1 MTDRKGPS
9 SGSLEREWIKSLKEF
24 SESMRTRVVSLWHGT
39 WTEKPSL
46 PIKWVPPSAHPHTE
60 MCLSETAFLP
70 LSSLFL
76 CLINRGLHDFKRVSV
91 GAERHWTLTESSEG
105 PCLISRA
112 LRVCAKLW
120 AWKTKKGPRGDL
132 RGGRKL
138 YVNVGFSR
146 NQLDNEE
153 L

>member
-60 MCLSETAFLP
+60 TCLSETAFLP

-76 CLINRGLHDFKRVSV
+76 CLINAGLHAFKRVSV
-91 GAERHWTLTESSEG
+91 GAQWHWTLREQQWGPVSSVEPSGFAQNSGHEKPRRG
-105 PCLISRA
+105 PWGISEEVGNST
-112 LRVCAKLW
+112 LMLVFQKP
-120 AWKTKKGPRGDL
+120 AW
-132 RGGRKL
+132 
-138 YVNVGFSR
+138 
-146 NQLDNEE
+146 
-153 L
+153 